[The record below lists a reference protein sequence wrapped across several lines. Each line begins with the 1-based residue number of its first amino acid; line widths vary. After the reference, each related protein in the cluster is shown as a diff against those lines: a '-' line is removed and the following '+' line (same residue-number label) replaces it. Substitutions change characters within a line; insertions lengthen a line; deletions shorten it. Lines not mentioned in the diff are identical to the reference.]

1 MQIIR
6 NCIIV
11 TVAFWII
18 HKLILTIKSY
28 KFKVIRIL
36 NIFSNLKTLSVYG
49 YMSLSEMITRVQFQI
64 KY

>member
-1 MQIIR
+1 MAIS
-6 NCIIV
+6 
-11 TVAFWII
+11 FWII
-18 HKLILTIKSY
+18 DKLILAIKSY
-28 KFKVIRIL
+28 EFKVIRIL